1 MLIMSSITT
10 VEQDGIYY
18 GSLEK
23 CARIVEFVHFIIYMY
38 VFFLIDK
45 SVKYI
50 SYQGFFCLLW
60 EKESGHF
67 GNFYRQ
73 KCPIWEFGI
82 DKMVHFGKILCALIL
97 LNQFILLII
106 ILK

>member
-10 VEQDGIYY
+10 VGQDGIYY

-45 SVKYI
+45 SVKYK
-50 SYQGFFCLLW
+50 LLMR
-60 EKESGHF
+60 K
-67 GNFYRQ
+67 
-73 KCPIWEFGI
+73 
-82 DKMVHFGKILCALIL
+82 LC
-97 LNQFILLII
+97 
-106 ILK
+106 